1 MALKERISQHL
12 GIPFVLLPEG
22 KYVCQNGVVFTKDEY
37 LKGIDLASELA
48 KRQENGELYD
58 YDYAKKYGI
67 LVKQKIRQG
76 EEKEE
81 EEYLS
86 VELPEEKQPKSV
98 IILCIALLLTSF
110 GSMYISTVHT
120 ANYLFAYVDKIS
132 AILMSTVITIY
143 CSSAFEIVILF
154 FDRKRYILS
163 FVFSLLWLLVIV
175 FSMVTTVSI
184 FYDNYNF
191 SVVQLQESTKDVTS
205 ARAELSL
212 LQKREQAL
220 IEEIKFKQQDITYRQ
235 ARDYSTTAVRLELDE
250 LQKQLQQVLEKQQN
264 IVAENPDAMKKEN
277 EVKTRDNFFVFLAR
291 WLHFNDEVLEFIM
304 STLGA
309 VFINLISPFSVC
321 VVTSLLGGM
330 KEKVENMQEE

>member
-22 KYVCQNGVVFTKDEY
+22 KYVCQNGVVFTKEEY
-37 LKGIDLASELA
+37 LSGIDLQSEVA
-48 KRQENGELYD
+48 KRKENGELYD

-67 LVKQKIRQG
+67 LVKQAKIEQNTDD
-76 EEKEE
+76 EE
-81 EEYLS
+81 EFLS
-86 VELPEEKQPKSV
+86 VEIPEEKKPKSV
-98 IILCIALLLTSF
+98 VILCIALLLTSF

-120 ANYLFAYVDKIS
+120 ANYLFAYVDKVS

-154 FDRKRYILS
+154 FDKKRYILS
-163 FVFSLLWLLVIV
+163 FVFSLLWLLVII

-191 SVVQLQESTKDVTS
+191 SVVNLQESTKEVNS

-212 LQKREQAL
+212 LQKREKAL
-220 IEEIKFKQQDITYRQ
+220 TEEIKFKQQDITYRQ
-235 ARDYSTTAVRLELDE
+235 AREYSTTAVRLELDE
-250 LQKQLQQVLEKQQN
+250 LQKQLQQVLEQQQEIASKQ
-264 IVAENPDAMKKEN
+264 PDALKQES
-277 EVKTRDNFFVFLAR
+277 EIKTRDNFFVFLSR
-291 WLHFNDEVLEFIM
+291 WLHCNDEILEFIM

-330 KEKVENMQEE
+330 KDNLEE